1 MRRDPVCGRHKPL
14 RLSSLVADLTRN
26 LPQNAELGD
35 NVGKFTLLD
44 RRGSEAQEKLMVQ
57 RQLHVQR
64 FWRL

>member
-1 MRRDPVCGRHKPL
+1 MHVNPVCGGHRPL
-14 RLSSLVADLTRN
+14 CLSSLVADLTQN
-26 LPQNAELGD
+26 LPQNAKLGD

-44 RRGSEAQEKLMVQ
+44 RRGSEAREKLLVQ